1 MRILFTSWA
10 WPSHLHPM
18 IPLAWAARL
27 AGHDVLV
34 AGQPAIVPE
43 ICAAGLP
50 AARIGTDVDLAAL
63 IPNMPGGPARARAA
77 GRPAGHPLS
86 IFTAMAGAMLPG
98 LTELVGAWR
107 PDVIVHEPTTY
118 AAPIVAARFG
128 LPHVRHLW
136 GVDFPQTLRGWE
148 AEALAPL
155 AAEAGVA
162 VPDPRGAFTVD
173 PCPPGLQ
180 LEPDGP
186 RQAVRHVPYN
196 RDAIW
201 PGPLP
206 RAADRP
212 RVCVT
217 WGSVLGRYGGGG
229 SDAARVVG
237 ALAKLDVDVVVTVA
251 ARDRAGFGAVPDN
264 VVLLEHAPLAQ
275 LLPGCAAI
283 VSPGG
288 GGTFMTAVVLGVPQ
302 VICPGVPDQ
311 RLNAVQLA
319 KAGAGLDLGGPDPG
333 DQELRDAVEH
343 LLAGPGF
350 AARAAVLRD
359 ESAAA
364 PDPTEVLRRIEAL
377 TSQRI
382 GDQP

>member
-1 MRILFTSWA
+1 MRLLFTSWA

-50 AARIGTDVDLAAL
+50 AARIGADVDLAAL
-63 IPNMPGGPARARAA
+63 IPNMPAAPSRARAA
-77 GRPAGHPLS
+77 DRPVGHPLS

-98 LTELVGAWR
+98 LTELVERWR

-118 AAPIVAARFG
+118 AAPIVAARAG

-136 GVDFPQTLRGWE
+136 GVDFPQTLRRWE
-148 AEALAPL
+148 VEALAPL
-155 AAEAGVA
+155 AERAGVA
-162 VPDPRGAFTVD
+162 VPDPRGAFTID

-206 RAADRP
+206 RNSGRP

-229 SDAARVVG
+229 SDAARVV
-237 ALAKLDVDVVVTVA
+237 AAVAKLGVDVVVTVA

-288 GGTFMTAVVLGVPQ
+288 GGTFMTAVVQGVPQ
-302 VICPGVPDQ
+302 VVCPGVPDQ
-311 RLNAVQLA
+311 KLNAAQLA
-319 KAGAGLDLGGPDPG
+319 KAGAAIDLGSPDP
-333 DQELRDAVEH
+333 DDSLIRDAVER
-343 LLAGPGF
+343 LLEEPSFASRAG
-350 AARAAVLRD
+350 VLRA
-359 ESAAA
+359 EAEAA
-364 PDPTEVLRRIEAL
+364 PSPTEVLSHL
-377 TSQRI
+377 SRI
-382 GDQP
+382 GDQA